1 MKAPSTNPLVAAAF
15 ANLRVAPPYV
25 ANFDSASG
33 MVRATAAYLRGQDFP
48 GMGTAPPM
56 IEPIADL
63 INKLPKPIQEGL
75 YALGSAGEAIPP
87 DALGEVDAEAV
98 AQWMVNEYPQREYP
112 AVAIG
117 SSSGALVNFCSALG
131 IPWLPQTW
139 LIPVQKIFVHPDDI
153 TEGME
158 WGIQHAQ
165 PLLDA
170 NPELQLHHMYDPN
183 QDRLTI
189 MGMSYFRVKR
199 LRMGKTY
206 ERFLENSLPP
216 GGTIFLVECQRT
228 WPTTRVGDR
237 HIFQAGALGGATPD
251 EFMYG
256 SERVE
261 AYLERYNSHRRRWNT
276 PTPDGERPEA
286 EWGFEPAL
294 RDDIERF
301 ARERGYRVR
310 RIVFEEPEHLSP
322 LVAEMYR
329 WWYKQR
335 NIMANRLVVESFLLT
350 EPMWTLRTGS
360 SPFWMKFNMEPSLE
374 YLEQYLDSTDPYD
387 EIYLILFSH
396 GVDAVGLPSID
407 RWRQVFQKARKHGEF
422 IGVEEDKFPRNFATL
437 IRYNTDFQRTIPS
450 RYPLP
455 GYMTLEQLEHFIE
468 EQGDRFQVRWIDHPA
483 DGQYAN
489 PEDAA
494 LDVTAGSPRT

>member
-1 MKAPSTNPLVAAAF
+1 MKSPSTNPLLTSALAKM
-15 ANLRVAPPYV
+15 RIAPPYI

-33 MVRATAAYLRGQDFP
+33 MLRATAAYLHGKDFP
-48 GMGTAPPM
+48 GMGTTPTAM
-56 IEPIADL
+56 EPIADL
-63 INKLPKPIQEGL
+63 INKLPKPIQEAV
-75 YALGSAGEAIPP
+75 YIAGSAGEGLSP
-87 DALGEVDAEAV
+87 DKLGEVKAENV
-98 AQWMVNEYPQREYP
+98 AQWMTKEYPQRQYP

-117 SSSGALVNFCSALG
+117 SSGGALVHLCAALDM
-131 IPWLPQTW
+131 PWLPQTW
-139 LIPVQKIFVHPDDI
+139 LIPVQHQGQINVDEPK
-153 TEGME
+153 EALQWGMKY
-158 WGIQHAQ
+158 AK

-170 NPELQLHHMYDPN
+170 NPELQLHHMHDPN

-189 MGMSYFRVKR
+189 QGMTYFRVKR
-199 LRMGKTY
+199 LRLGETY
-206 ERFLENSLPP
+206 ERFLKNSLPP

-237 HIFQAGALGGATPD
+237 HIFQSGALGGATPE
-251 EFMYG
+251 EFFEG

-261 AYLERYNSHRRRWNT
+261 RYLARYNSHRRRWDS
-276 PTPDGERPEA
+276 PEPDGERPEA
-286 EWGFEPAL
+286 EWGFQPEL

-301 ARERGYRVR
+301 ARQHGYRVR

-322 LVAEMYR
+322 FVAEFYR

-335 NIMANRLVVESFLLT
+335 NIISNRLVIESFLLT

-360 SPFWMKFNMEPSLE
+360 VPFWMKFNMEPSLE

-407 RWRQVFQKARKHGEF
+407 RWREVFKKARKHGQF

-437 IRYNTDFQRTIPS
+437 IRYNTDFQRIISS

-455 GYMTLEQLEHFIE
+455 GFLTLDKLDQFIKE
-468 EQGDRFQVRWIDHPA
+468 SGDRFPVRWIEHPSNE
-483 DGQYAN
+483 G
-489 PEDAA
+489 
-494 LDVTAGSPRT
+494 LDVAEGSPHI